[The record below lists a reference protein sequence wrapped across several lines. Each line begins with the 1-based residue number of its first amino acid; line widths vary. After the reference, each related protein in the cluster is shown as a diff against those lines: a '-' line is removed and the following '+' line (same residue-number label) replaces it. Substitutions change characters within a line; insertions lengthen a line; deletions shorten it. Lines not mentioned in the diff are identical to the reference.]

1 MIPVP
6 AGQSLPDLPPSGI
19 DPSTKAADLRGASMI
34 DHGLITPGPNPSEY
48 VFLKTD
54 LQRNLFRYRC
64 IESGGWSSRPGTIPG

>member
-1 MIPVP
+1 VALPPGEKTFVIPVP

-19 DPSTKAADLRGASMI
+19 DPSTKAADLHGASII

-54 LQRNLFRYRC
+54 LQRNLFQ
-64 IESGGWSSRPGTIPG
+64 IPLH